1 MAVQI
6 HGRVEG
12 EMVKVASM
20 RRAKRI
26 LLIGGVLV
34 LSVTTADA
42 GIWGSRKAD
51 KPAASA
57 PAPSA
62 IALSAI
68 DIEGS
73 RVLLRTNGAPAYTS
87 YSPSPGVFVVDLTD
101 TGRDASATI
110 PSVLPP
116 AVTSIAADEVVE
128 MGNRLTRVTFRF
140 AESLNPE
147 VMAIEK
153 AVVVTVPATAIPIE
167 TASASSPSN
176 ATSNTPSVEVL
187 PAFTRA
193 NDPVAEP
200 QVVAAPIAETAHATS
215 VEAVPEPAMEVAE
228 PVSVAEEIPL
238 PRARSVRGISAST
251 AAGHVE
257 VRISG
262 DGQLRY
268 KAFRLES
275 PSRLVIDLEGVKAAT
290 AKNSVA
296 VADDVV
302 QRVRIAQFQPTV
314 ARVVVDLAHKT
325 DYDIAAVGDE
335 LRVAFGPS
343 AVASTEAP
351 VQTAQAVPAPAPVIA
366 APAEERVAAA
376 APKPAQVDIP
386 SQVPTIAFVPE
397 THNDTRTA
405 STAPERAPRKTITE
419 VRPAP
424 QNSKPSWKVPESA
437 SKGARGRITPATDQ
451 APVQQPPTREDVFG
465 DAATPQPQS
474 SSQPTTLSGGGQVLG
489 GTRTLS
495 SNQRVFNGEPISLT
509 LKDADIKDVLR
520 TFADLTGLN
529 MAVDPGVQGSV
540 TVDFV
545 DVPWDQ
551 ALDLIL
557 RQNNLTFSLE
567 GNVMRIGTVE
577 RIAAEAAASRRLEE
591 EERLG
596 VQLTTLSFKLSYARA
611 PDLATLLRDIASPR
625 ARIIV
630 DARTN
635 QLIVS
640 EIPEYLRTMQNL
652 ITTVDIP
659 SRQVMIEARIV
670 ESLRTF
676 TQQYGFTWGFHG
688 NLDPALGTGTG
699 LVFPNRVGF
708 TGGPFDFALGDNVLS
723 LTLFDVLGTF
733 DLDLALSAAETQ
745 GYAKVVSAPRVTTQ
759 DNTAATITS
768 GFQIPYQTRV
778 NFTTTVSYLDATLSL
793 SVTPQITEA
802 GTVIMD
808 ISVQKNEPATGL
820 TIAGAAGTPLT
831 TRQAKT
837 RLMVRDG
844 GTAVIA
850 GIFQSR
856 DGDAQSRVPYVHNI
870 PIIGNLFKSRD
881 ITTSHDELLIFIT
894 PRIVRG

>member
-1 MAVQI
+1 
-6 HGRVEG
+6 
-12 EMVKVASM
+12 MVKVARM

-26 LLIGGVLV
+26 LLSAGVLV
-34 LSVTTADA
+34 LSVSTADA
-42 GIWGSRKAD
+42 RIWGRKAD
-51 KPAASA
+51 NAPAVTPAA
-57 PAPSA
+57 SA

-68 DIEGS
+68 ETEGS
-73 RVLLRTNGAPAYTS
+73 RILLRTNGAPAYTS

-101 TGRDASATI
+101 TGRDAAVAI
-110 PSVLPP
+110 PAVLPP
-116 AVTSIAADEVVE
+116 AVASLAAEEVVE
-128 MGNRLTRVTFRF
+128 MGNRLTRVTFRLS
-140 AESLNPE
+140 EPLSPE

-153 AVVVTVPATAIPIE
+153 AVVVTIPATSIPIQ
-167 TASASSPSN
+167 TAEAP
-176 ATSNTPSVEVL
+176 AIEVL
-187 PAFTRA
+187 PTVTPLVETPADPPAVTSIE
-193 NDPVAEP
+193 PVAEP
-200 QVVAAPIAETAHATS
+200 VAEIAEPIAI
-215 VEAVPEPAMEVAE
+215 VED
-228 PVSVAEEIPL
+228 IPL
-238 PRARSVRGISAST
+238 PRAKSVRNISAST
-251 AAGHVE
+251 ADGHVE
-257 VRISG
+257 VRIAG
-262 DGQLRY
+262 DGQLKY

-275 PSRLVIDLEGVKAAT
+275 PSRLVIDLEGVKNAAP
-290 AKNSVA
+290 KNNVA
-296 VADDVV
+296 VGEGVV

-314 ARVVVDLAHKT
+314 ARVVVDLAQKT

-335 LRVAFGPS
+335 LRVAFGPA
-343 AVASTEAP
+343 AVASTTPAP
-351 VQTAQAVPAPAPVIA
+351 APEHVVEVAPPPAPMPAPVIA
-366 APAEERVAAA
+366 PQVPEKVAA
-376 APKPAQVDIP
+376 APKPTPVDIP
-386 SQVPTIAFVPE
+386 SQVPTIAFTPATQTVE
-397 THNDTRTA
+397 
-405 STAPERAPRKTITE
+405 SAPRKST
-419 VRPAP
+419 PAP
-424 QNSKPSWKVPESA
+424 KSTWKVPEPA
-437 SKGARGRITPATDQ
+437 SKGARGRITPAADQ

-465 DAATPQPQS
+465 DAAARRGN
-474 SSQPTTLSGGGQVLG
+474 QPTTLSAPTTLG
-489 GTRTLS
+489 GSRTLS
-495 SNQRVFNGEPISLT
+495 SSQRVFNGEPISLT

-529 MAVDPGVQGSV
+529 MAVDPGVGGSV

-567 GNVMRIGTVE
+567 GNVMRIGTVD

-596 VQLTTLSFKLSYARA
+596 VPLTTLSFKLSYARA
-611 PDLATLLRDIASPR
+611 SDLAALLRDIASPR

-630 DARTN
+630 DSRTN

-676 TQQYGFTWGFHG
+676 TQQYGFSWGFNG
-688 NLDPALGTGTG
+688 DLDPALGTGTG
-699 LVFPNRVGF
+699 LIFPNRIGF

-759 DNTAATITS
+759 DNQAAQITS

-778 NFTTTVSYLDATLSL
+778 NFTTTVQYLDATLSL
-793 SVTPQITEA
+793 NVTPQITEA

-831 TRQAKT
+831 TRQART

>member
-1 MAVQI
+1 MEQI

-20 RRAKRI
+20 KRAKRI
-26 LLIGGVLV
+26 LLTAGVLV
-34 LSVTTADA
+34 LGVSTADA
-42 GIWGSRKAD
+42 RIWGRKAD
-51 KPAASA
+51 KPTANA
-57 PAPSA
+57 PAPSV

-68 DIEGS
+68 EIEGS
-73 RVLLRTNGAPAYTS
+73 RVLLRTSGAPAYTS

-101 TGRDASATI
+101 TGRDAAVSI
-110 PSVLPP
+110 PSALPP
-116 AVTSIAADEVVE
+116 AVTSLAADEVVE

-140 AESLNPE
+140 SEPLSPE

-153 AVVVTVPATAIPIE
+153 AVIVTVPATAVPIE
-167 TASASSPSN
+167 IAEAPAVDVLPPVTPASNP
-176 ATSNTPSVEVL
+176 TPAIETVHTETPAMTSVE
-187 PAFTRA
+187 
-193 NDPVAEP
+193 PVAEP
-200 QVVAAPIAETAHATS
+200 AI
-215 VEAVPEPAMEVAE
+215 EVAE
-228 PVSVAEEIPL
+228 PIAVAEEIPL
-238 PRARSVRGISAST
+238 PRAKSVRAISATT
-251 AAGHVE
+251 ANGNVE
-257 VRISG
+257 VRIAG
-262 DGQLRY
+262 DGQLKY

-275 PSRLVIDLEGVKAAT
+275 PSRVVIDLEGVKNAA

-296 VADDVV
+296 VADDLV
-302 QRVRIAQFQPTV
+302 QRVRIAQFQPNV
-314 ARVVVDLAHKT
+314 ARVVVDLAHKAE
-325 DYDIAAVGDE
+325 YDIAVVGDE
-335 LRVAFGPS
+335 VRVAFGSS
-343 AVASTEAP
+343 AVASTEPA
-351 VQTAQAVPAPAPVIA
+351 PAPAPVEAPPVVTATAPAPEPVATASA
-366 APAEERVAAA
+366 APA
-376 APKPAQVDIP
+376 DLP
-386 SQVPTIAFVPE
+386 SQVPTIAENAVRAPAPE
-397 THNDTRTA
+397 PAPRRSTTKPTSTA
-405 STAPERAPRKTITE
+405 SK
-419 VRPAP
+419 
-424 QNSKPSWKVPESA
+424 SSWKVPEPA
-437 SKGARGRITPATDQ
+437 SKGARSRITPAADQ
-451 APVQQPPTREDVFG
+451 APVQQPPREDVFG
-465 DAATPQPQS
+465 DARQATPTQLNGQVIGGQTLGGS
-474 SSQPTTLSGGGQVLG
+474 RTLSGQ
-489 GTRTLS
+489 
-495 SNQRVFNGEPISLT
+495 QRVFTGEPISLS

-577 RIAAEAAASRRLEE
+577 RIASEAAASRRLEE

-611 PDLATLLRDIASPR
+611 AELSGLLREIASPR

-630 DARTN
+630 DTRTN
-635 QLIVS
+635 QIIVS

-676 TQQYGFTWGFHG
+676 TQQYGFTWGFSG
-688 NLDPALGTGTG
+688 DLDPALGTGTG
-699 LVFPNRVGF
+699 LIFPNRIGF
-708 TGGPFDFALGDNVLS
+708 EGGPFDFALGDNVLS
-723 LTLFDVLGTF
+723 LSLFDVLGTF

-759 DNTAATITS
+759 DNTPAQITS

-778 NFTTTVSYLDATLSL
+778 NFTTTVTYLDATLQL
-793 SVTPQITEA
+793 QVTPQITEA

-831 TRQAKT
+831 TRQART

-856 DGDAQSRVPYVHNI
+856 DGDAQTRVPYVHNI

>member
-1 MAVQI
+1 
-6 HGRVEG
+6 
-12 EMVKVASM
+12 MVKVASM
-20 RRAKRI
+20 KRAKRI
-26 LLIGGVLV
+26 LLTAGVLV
-34 LSVTTADA
+34 LSVSTAEA
-42 GIWGSRKAD
+42 RIWGSRKAD
-51 KPAASA
+51 KPASM
-57 PAPSA
+57 PAPSV

-68 DIEGS
+68 EVEGS

-101 TGRDASATI
+101 TGRDAAITI
-110 PSVLPP
+110 PAVLPP
-116 AVTSIAADEVVE
+116 AVASLSADEVVE

-140 AESLNPE
+140 SEPLSPE

-153 AVVVTVPATAIPIE
+153 AVIVTVPATAIPIE
-167 TASASSPSN
+167 TADAP
-176 ATSNTPSVEVL
+176 AAEIL
-187 PAFTRA
+187 PTVT
-193 NDPVAEP
+193 PVATADAYQTEAPSTTSIEP
-200 QVVAAPIAETAHATS
+200 VSEPI
-215 VEAVPEPAMEVAE
+215 VEVAE
-228 PVSVAEEIPL
+228 PIAVAEEIPL
-238 PRARSVRGISAST
+238 PRAKSVRGISATT
-251 AAGHVE
+251 ANGNVE
-257 VRISG
+257 VRIAG
-262 DGQLRY
+262 DGQLKY
-268 KAFRLES
+268 KVFRLES
-275 PSRLVIDLEGVKAAT
+275 PSRLVIDLEGVKNAAP
-290 AKNSVA
+290 KNSVA
-296 VADDVV
+296 VSDEVV
-302 QRVRIAQFQPTV
+302 QRVRIAQFQPAV

-325 DYDIAAVGDE
+325 EYDIVSVGDE
-335 LRVAFGPS
+335 IRVAFGTS
-343 AVASTEAP
+343 AVASTEPAP
-351 VQTAQAVPAPAPVIA
+351 MQTQVDVAPPPAPV
-366 APAEERVAAA
+366 VAASYTPDPVVTTA
-376 APKPAQVDIP
+376 SSSPVDIP

-397 THNDTRTA
+397 NT
-405 STAPERAPRKTITE
+405 ERAAPRKASSKATTDA
-419 VRPAP
+419 RPA
-424 QNSKPSWKVPESA
+424 WKVPESA
-437 SKGARGRITPATDQ
+437 SKGARSRITPAADQ

-465 DAATPQPQS
+465 DAARQS
-474 SSQPTTLSGGGQVLG
+474 QTTELSGQVLSGTPLG
-489 GTRTLS
+489 GSRTLGGS
-495 SNQRVFNGEPISLT
+495 GRVFTGEPISLS

-529 MAVDPGVQGSV
+529 MAVDPGVGGSV

-551 ALDLIL
+551 ALDIIL

-567 GNVMRIGTVE
+567 GNVMRIGTIE
-577 RIAAEAAASRRLEE
+577 RIAAETAATRRLEE

-611 PDLATLLRDIASPR
+611 TELAALLRDIASPR

-630 DARTN
+630 DNRTN
-635 QLIVS
+635 QIIVS

-652 ITTVDIP
+652 ISTVDIP

-676 TQQYGFTWGFHG
+676 TQQYGFTWGFSG
-688 NLDPALGTGTG
+688 DLDPALGTGTG
-699 LVFPNRVGF
+699 LIFPNRVGF
-708 TGGPFDFALGDNVLS
+708 EGGPFDFALGDNVISLS
-723 LTLFDVLGTF
+723 LFDVLGTF

-759 DNTAATITS
+759 DNTPAQITS

-778 NFTTTVSYLDATLSL
+778 NFTTTVTYLDATLQL
-793 SVTPQITEA
+793 QVTPQITEA
-802 GTVIMD
+802 GTVIME